1 MADVILSYSPK
12 QVIIAA
18 DNDAAKE
25 NSRELLDSQI
35 NKLKQALSKKSDVK
49 LKIIL
54 PEIESS
60 HKQNI
65 DWNDVLARQGID
77 SLRDQI
83 CSKINM

>member
-1 MADVILSYSPK
+1 MILSYSPK

-25 NSRELLDSQI
+25 NSRELLDGQI

-54 PEIESS
+54 PEIEDSD
-60 HKQNI
+60 KQNI